1 MRFSVSSSAG
11 QVLSTG
17 ALRLNVDETGAQRLC
32 FVSDRGTVIE
42 GGFVGEDGD
51 LTAASADLFR
61 QFFEVW
67 GALGVTMIS
76 QPRG

>member
-11 QVLSTG
+11 QVLSSG
-17 ALRLNVDETGAQRLC
+17 ALRLNRDESGAQRLC

-42 GGFVGEDGD
+42 GGLVGEDGD
-51 LTAASADLFR
+51 LTAASTDLFR

-67 GALGVTMIS
+67 GALGVTMVS
-76 QPRG
+76 QSR

>member
-11 QVLSTG
+11 QVLSNGT
-17 ALRLNVDETGAQRLC
+17 LRLSVDETGAQRLC

-42 GGFVGEDGD
+42 GGLVGEDGD
-51 LTAASADLFR
+51 LSAASVDLFR

-67 GALGVTMIS
+67 GALGVTMVA
-76 QPRG
+76 RG

>member
-17 ALRLNVDETGAQRLC
+17 ALRLSVDESGAQRLC

-42 GGFVGEDGD
+42 GGLVGEDGD
-51 LTAASADLFR
+51 LTAASTVLFR

-67 GALGVTMIS
+67 CALGVTMVS
-76 QPRG
+76 QSR

>member
-11 QVLSTG
+11 QVLSSG
-17 ALRLNVDETGAQRLC
+17 ALRLNRDESGAQRLC

-51 LTAASADLFR
+51 LTAASAVLFR

-67 GALGVTMIS
+67 GALGVTMVS
-76 QPRG
+76 ESR